1 MIYISDDGYKAI
13 VREFSFIMKKYIIP
27 LLPIRIKCSA
37 LADHITRKR
46 EESQYNRLVNYDKAS
61 GMLTIVPQK
70 KNPAFTVDILLPAG
84 KNYVF
89 RATEAILAEIVS
101 VTSPKGIYEY
111 EESASGGYAQ
121 LLDRLFDDNY
131 IYLESITDIAFE
143 KGLSSWLGGTDACG
157 LTIFR
162 LLHKLDNWTRKT
174 YEGKH
179 FSFGVIIDKEL
190 ECGSMDYIGFL
201 NNRNSALVS
210 DGVFSSVYLDKNGK
224 LIKSLYTMYDGSDYD
239 YPDLKTDDVTDDG
252 SEQSVANMANKML
265 APYKYAG
272 FASVCR
278 DNKIGIISLESGD
291 ILIIK
296 DSALIFGKRN
306 DEWSFFDPVSV
317 IDDIT
322 SFLSE
327 DDPDADRTK
336 MWEYSRLAKEIYKTL
351 IDVSFSY
358 TGGCLGIVKNTSA
371 VSRLIDKNK
380 IVYED
385 YLAGKYEI
393 ETDDIGRVT
402 DSDAERKLAL
412 ASLIWYDK
420 KPRDFVLT
428 NRKLRMECAAFDGA
442 MLIDASGRFITVGTI
457 VKVEGGGTGGRTLAA
472 RSIAKLGM
480 GIKISADG
488 DITAYRCKDKEAY
501 IAFSIN

>member
-1 MIYISDDGYKAI
+1 MIYISDDSYNAA
-13 VREFSFIMKKYIIP
+13 VREFTFIMTKYMIP
-27 LLPIRIKCSA
+27 LLPIRIKSSK
-37 LADHITRKR
+37 LAELFTKKR
-46 EESQYNRLVNYDKAS
+46 EESQYNRLVNYDKES
-61 GMLTIVPQK
+61 GVLTVVPQK
-70 KNPAFTVDILLPAG
+70 KDPAFTVDIPLPPG

-101 VTSPKGIYEY
+101 VTSPKSIYEH
-111 EESASGGYAQ
+111 EETAAGGYSQ
-121 LLDRLFDDNY
+121 LLDRLFDDSLV
-131 IYLESITDIAFE
+131 YLEAITDIAFE
-143 KGLSSWLGGTDACG
+143 KGLSNWLGGTDACG
-157 LTIFR
+157 TTIFR

-210 DGVFSSVYLDKNGK
+210 DGIFSSVYLDKNGR
-224 LIKSLYTMYDGSDYD
+224 LIKSIYTMYDDAADKESIGS
-239 YPDLKTDDVTDDG
+239 T
-252 SEQSVANMANKML
+252 ANKML

-278 DNKIGIISLESGD
+278 DNKIGIIVLESGD

-296 DSALIFGKRN
+296 DSELIFSKRN
-306 DEWSFFDPVSV
+306 DEWSFFDPTSI

-322 SFLSE
+322 AFLAE
-327 DDPDADRTK
+327 DDTGADRTK
-336 MWEYSRLAKEIYKTL
+336 MWEYGCLAREIYKTL

-358 TGGCLGIVKNTSA
+358 TGGCLGIIKNTAA

-380 IVYED
+380 VTYED
-385 YLAGKYEI
+385 YITGKYRI
-393 ETDDIGRVT
+393 ETDNIGRAT
-402 DSDAERKLAL
+402 DSDAERRLAI
-412 ASLIWYDK
+412 ASLIWFDG
-420 KPRDFVLT
+420 KPRDFVST
-428 NRKLRMECAAFDGA
+428 DRKLRMECAAFDGA
-442 MLIDASGRFITVGTI
+442 MLIDTDGKFITVGTI

-480 GIKISADG
+480 GIKISSDG
-488 DITAYRCKDKEAY
+488 DITAYKCRGKEVAV
-501 IAFSIN
+501 AFAVN